1 MYTVNKGLCI
11 EFERNDKQLE
21 KFKTVKYD
29 ISELEA
35 RLNNI
40 ARNIM
45 SFSLTKNKSLENK

>member
-1 MYTVNKGLCI
+1 MYTGNKGLCI

-40 ARNIM
+40 ASNIM